1 QLADPLELGEVLLDP
16 GVGKLGQ
23 NLGPQRLERR
33 AQLAH
38 DRPSNMG
45 STLRSGPAQNRDDDH
60 GSGQVD
66 RRSSGFGAASAQRS
80 KRSMEIKEI
89 PRDRRPKRGGGPNEA
104 AAQTRRRPK
113 RGGGPNEAA
122 AQTRRR
128 PKR

>member
-1 QLADPLELGEVLLDP
+1 VTVAANEPAALDLGEAAKPLELDQLADPLELGEILLDP

-23 NLGPQRLERR
+23 DLGPQRLERR

-66 RRSSGFGAASAQRS
+66 RRSRGLGAASARSS

-89 PRDRRPKRGGGPNEA
+89 PRDRR
-104 AAQTRRRPK
+104 RPK
-113 RGGGPNEAA
+113 RGGGPN
-122 AQTRRR
+122 
-128 PKR
+128 